1 MERKVEGVIDNGLES
16 ISAQLY
22 IFSVGLGIVLVILGA
37 FLFIKNKGSKMKKG
51 ITNIGLICL
60 VLGIVAI
67 ISGLVQI

>member
-1 MERKVEGVIDNGLES
+1 MEQTIEGTIDNGLES

-22 IFSVGLGIVLVILGA
+22 IFSIGLGIVLLILGA
-37 FLFIKNKGSKMKKG
+37 FLVIKNKGSKKKKS

-67 ISGLVQI
+67 ISGLMQI